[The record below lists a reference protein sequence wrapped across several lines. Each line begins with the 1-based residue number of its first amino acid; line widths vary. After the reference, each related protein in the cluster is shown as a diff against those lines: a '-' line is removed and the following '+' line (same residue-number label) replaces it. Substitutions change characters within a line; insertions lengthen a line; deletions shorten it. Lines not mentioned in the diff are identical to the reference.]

1 MTTTK
6 RLWACLTLLAC
17 LFAAPALAA
26 EGAPPTIDKLGGY
39 LVTYEGNRLEIVRFK
54 NLLPEYTFRYNG
66 VIQTLPMTKIKSL
79 SIRGGGVLL
88 EKRDGVT
95 YKVAS
100 SLVISS
106 TPAVEFIFKDT
117 VSGGE
122 QEGRLDPLLVSL
134 IIFN

>member
-1 MTTTK
+1 MTK

-17 LFAAPALAA
+17 LLAAPVLAA
-26 EGAPPTIDKLGGY
+26 DSVPPAIDKLGGY

-79 SIRGGGVLL
+79 SIKGGGVLL

-95 YKVAS
+95 IKVTS
-100 SLVISS
+100 SLVICS
-106 TPAVEFIFKDT
+106 TPAVEFVFKDPM
-117 VSGGE
+117 VGGE

-134 IIFN
+134 IVFN